1 MKYFFLFILLFN
13 IACGSNSEYQNSM
26 ELDIESIKLLENI
39 SLTAAPVSIATM
51 SNGEIVSVTE
61 KGQMVIYSKE
71 GDQMKDIDKKGE
83 GELELKNPT
92 LVRSFQE
99 GFLVW
104 CRDLLK
110 MVAFDSEGNPIE
122 EFFGFNHSIKKFVV
136 KENLIFTY
144 INTLVDKPFIQI
156 YDMREGRIIKEIGKT
171 VNEQLIS
178 NLNSCGGGLTLYND
192 RIVFA
197 SSNSLN
203 LYVVDVDEFNIK
215 EVEVLDI
222 DFNELKVIEDAENL
236 INSNQRKAIEM
247 SLASA
252 VVTRLFQV
260 GSDLIILGEVGE
272 ITISNSALNSKNR
285 KSFIWKLDKEFNV
298 VGKYYY
304 ELDPSIS
311 CKLITS
317 GEDLLNR
324 IIQKQGEEEMDYFV
338 EKIQFTKISEID

>member
-1 MKYFFLFILLFN
+1 
-13 IACGSNSEYQNSM
+13 
-26 ELDIESIKLLENI
+26 
-39 SLTAAPVSIATM
+39 
-51 SNGEIVSVTE
+51 
-61 KGQMVIYSKE
+61 
-71 GDQMKDIDKKGE
+71 
-83 GELELKNPT
+83 
-92 LVRSFQE
+92 
-99 GFLVW
+99 
-104 CRDLLK
+104 
-110 MVAFDSEGNPIE
+110 
-122 EFFGFNHSIKKFVV
+122 
-136 KENLIFTY
+136 
-144 INTLVDKPFIQI
+144 
-156 YDMREGRIIKEIGKT
+156 MREGRIIKEIGKT

-215 EVEVLDI
+215 EVEIPDI

-247 SLASA
+247 SLGSA
-252 VVTRLFQV
+252 VVTGLFQV

-298 VGKYYY
+298 IGKYYY

-311 CKLITS
+311 CKLISS
-317 GEDLLNR
+317 GDDLLTR
-324 IIQKQGEEEMDYFV
+324 IIQKQGEEEIDYFV
-338 EKIQFTKISEID
+338 EEIQFTKISEID